1 MNPRKGSISRS
12 KMLAIAVAVF
22 FGIETIIGGF
32 GLLPF
37 LNTANAASSCTSY
50 PCSSSI
56 TINSYNGVDSN
67 AIADLQAGKISA
79 YDFQLTPVQKSSLG
93 SAFNYMSVPNSLY
106 EVLVNPENTTWA
118 GVSSFT
124 GSSFNPFYYPQVR
137 AALNYVLDR
146 SYLVDTLLGG
156 AGVPVLSVY
165 GTAPDSLTV
174 ANGTALYSSY
184 LTYNFAL
191 ANQTFY
197 NTLSKVNGIAYVNG
211 KYYYH
216 NSVVQVFIIQRT
228 DDPVRSQYAG
238 FLGTQLTNLGFS
250 VVYEAQNLAQV
261 KVTAF
266 VENPVN
272 ATGGSPPTP
281 WNIYVGAYSN
291 VYLLYGD
298 QLQVCF
304 DGANC
309 SGSPYSDPTSNDVAC
324 GCNVT
329 LQTPPDVVSL
339 SLKLDQLN
347 NQILSGSYTN
357 VSARAAVLTNY
368 TQLEIQMG
376 VNDWLATGLN
386 VYGFNP
392 TQIAGLTASFVTS
405 PILNTQSLMTMYS
418 ANANPLTLGARYL
431 TQYNM
436 NPVGGYGDAY
446 SADLLAGTFP
456 GAANSPVGYGP
467 STGYPLPFGITYSV
481 DNMTSGANLPIPSSA
496 LNYNATNGWYN
507 VTSSGGPTT
516 ATSVFTYNF
525 ADLINHDGYG
535 DGENVSLADTLYTYV
550 IAKNVTYSGSPIY
563 DSSSAATPSLELPN
577 ILGIQVL
584 NSTAIKVY
592 SSYFFFDPND
602 AALTVLGYLTPFRN
616 YGMPWTMYVA
626 MSDLVATGKDAW
638 SQTGASAKSIPWLTL
653 AGSGANGNPTDI
665 TNLETD
671 LGTRSTQGYIPAQ
684 LTSLESKTGV
694 TFNGLTS
701 VGTSYTDAKN
711 FLTTYNNG
719 FIGYGPYYVSTF
731 SGASP
736 QYAVLT
742 VNPMWHLTPYLAPAL
757 FATPTVTSVSVT
769 VPATVSPGS
778 TITMTA
784 LSTVIGQTTA
794 NPQSNVNIVVQLV
807 NSTAVVS
814 QAKLTSGAG
823 GTASFTVP
831 SLPTGAYTLT
841 IYASSSNSTEIIPQS
856 YSLILSSG
864 SSTTSTTSTGSTP
877 PPTTGT
883 TSTTTSPTSSNSTT
897 LYLAAGVVVVII
909 VVAAAVLLLRRRPR
923 ST

>member
-1 MNPRKGSISRS
+1 MNLRNGNFRRTKI
-12 KMLAIAVAVF
+12 LAIAIAVGF
-22 FGIETIIGGF
+22 ALETLLGGF
-32 GLLPF
+32 GLLSF
-37 LNTANAASSCTSY
+37 VNTASAVTPCTSY

-56 TINSYNGVDSN
+56 TVNSYNGVDSN

-79 YDFQLTPVQKSSLG
+79 YDYHLTPVQKSSLG
-93 SAFNYMSVPNSLY
+93 SSFGYLSTPNSLY
-106 EVLVNPENTTWA
+106 EVLVNPENTSWA
-118 GVSSFT
+118 GVSSVT
-124 GSSFNPFYYPQVR
+124 GSSFNPFYDPQIR
-137 AALNYVLDR
+137 ASLNYVLDR

-184 LTYNFAL
+184 LSYNFAL

-197 NTLSKVNGIAYVNG
+197 NTLSKVNGITYVSG

-216 NSVVQVFIIQRT
+216 NSIVQVFIIQRT
-228 DDPVRSQYAG
+228 DSPTRSQYAG
-238 FLGTQLTNLGFS
+238 FLGTQLSNLGFD

-261 KVTAF
+261 KVTVF
-266 VENPVN
+266 TENPVN
-272 ATGGSPPTP
+272 ATGGNPPTP
-281 WNIYVGAYSN
+281 WDIYVGAYSN

-309 SGSPYSDPTSNDVAC
+309 SGSPYSDTLYNDVAC
-324 GCNVT
+324 SCNVT
-329 LQTPPDVVSL
+329 AQTPPDVIQL

-347 NQILSGSYTN
+347 NQILAGSYTN
-357 VSARAAVLTNY
+357 LSARAAVLTNY

-376 VNDWLATGLN
+376 VNDWLATGLT
-386 VYGFNP
+386 VYGFAP
-392 TQIAGLTASFVTS
+392 TQVAGLSASFVTS
-405 PILNTQSLMTMYS
+405 PVLNTQSLMTMYS
-418 ANANPLTLGARYL
+418 ANGNPLTLGVRYL

-446 SADLLAGTFP
+446 SADLLSGTFP
-456 GAANSPVGYGP
+456 GAANSPVAYGP
-467 STGYPLPFGITYSV
+467 STAYPLPFGINYSV
-481 DNMTSGANLPIPSSA
+481 DGMSSAKNIPIPSSA

-525 ADLINHDGYG
+525 ANLISHDGYA
-535 DGENVSLADTLYTYV
+535 DGEPVSLADTLYTYV
-550 IAKNVTYSGSPIY
+550 IAQNVTYSKSKIF
-563 DSSSAATPSLELPN
+563 DSLAAATPSLELPS

-584 NSTAIKVY
+584 NSTAVKVY
-592 SSYFFFDPND
+592 SSYFFFDPNV
-602 AALTVLGYLTPFRN
+602 AATTVLSYLTPFRN

-638 SQTGASAKSIPWLTL
+638 TQTTASTKGIPWLTL

-665 TNLETD
+665 ANLQSD
-671 LGTRSTQGYIPAQ
+671 LATRAGQAYVPAQ
-684 LTSLESKTGV
+684 LTSLEAKTGV

-701 VGTSYTDAKN
+701 AATSYTDAKT
-711 FLTTYNNG
+711 FLATYNNG
-719 FIGYGPYYVSTF
+719 FIGYGPYYLSTF

-742 VNPMWHLTPYLAPAL
+742 LNPNWHLTPYLDPAL

-769 VPATVSPGS
+769 VPATVSPGD

-794 NPQSNVNIVVQLV
+794 NPQANVNLVVQLV

-814 QAKLTSGAG
+814 QSKLTSGAG
-823 GTASFTVP
+823 GSASFTVP
-831 SLPTGAYTLT
+831 SVAAGAYTLT

-856 YSLILSSG
+856 YSLILSSSTSSSSSSASSTTSTSSG
-864 SSTTSTTSTGSTP
+864 HSSTTSTTS
-877 PPTTGT
+877 
-883 TSTTTSPTSSNSTT
+883 SSNTT
-897 LYLAAGVVVVII
+897 LYLAAGII
-909 VVAAAVLLLRRRPR
+909 VIVIVLAAAVLLMRRKRRP
-923 ST
+923 T